1 MGYRR
6 TGMSADAIEHA
17 FEPFFATNAAGAL
30 VSSVKLI
37 IILHRGVSLR
47 EISCLGAMCHFY

>member
-1 MGYRR
+1 
-6 TGMSADAIEHA
+6 MSADAIEHA

-47 EISCLGAMCHFY
+47 EISCLAAMCHFY